1 MITGQEQ
8 MEQKIVS
15 YLEANKNLV
24 CDFCGLPAE
33 PIYPNTVENS
43 IVTICEKVF
52 YEISV
57 YGIKIG
63 VDGHEQC
70 FATAE
75 MNYKKSREDEER
87 ALQNEKLAGAMRE
100 LLNKLPHED
109 SGKVEIES
117 FNVTQENEESFLMAD
132 AWRPEDEFGLLF
144 SGSSGTGKSH
154 LMIGI
159 AKRLVRAG
167 YGVEFVQASDLF
179 IECTNNEFKGPSKY
193 LFAQVLFLDDLG
205 SENISDMRREW
216 LFYLFEKRKNRNKT
230 TFIST
235 NLSIK
240 DMREKFFERIASRIF
255 ELTIP
260 VIVNGKDQR
269 LERLKIRMAS
279 FKERALEKKQENQSP
294 TNQF

>member
-15 YLEANKNLV
+15 YLEANKNFV
-24 CDFCGLPAE
+24 CDFCALPVE

-43 IVTICEKVF
+43 IVSICEKVF
-52 YEISV
+52 NDISV

-63 VDGHEQC
+63 VHGHEQC

-75 MNYKKSREDEER
+75 VNYKRKRE
-87 ALQNEKLAGAMRE
+87 QEKLAEAMRE
-100 LLNKLPHED
+100 LVNKLPHED

-117 FNVTQENEESFLMAD
+117 FNVTPENEESFLMAD
-132 AWRPEDEFGLLF
+132 AWRPEDKFGLLF

-167 YGVEFVQASDLF
+167 YRVEFVQASDLF
-179 IECTNNEFKGPSKY
+179 IECTNNEFKVPSKY
-193 LFAQVLFLDDLG
+193 LFSHFLFLDDLG

-216 LFYLFEKRKNRNKT
+216 LFYLFEKRKNKNNT

-269 LERLKIRMAS
+269 LERLKTRMAS
-279 FKERALEKKQENQSP
+279 FKERALVKKQENQLPS
-294 TNQF
+294 NQF